1 MSITRQQMT
10 GILDRI
16 QHHVETRVL
25 QPARRNVAHWTKAWK
40 GQRDWLLSA
49 AGFEQRVNAVLAMLK
64 SSHVAFFHA
73 SGSRVP
79 APYA

>member
-16 QHHVETRVL
+16 QHHVETGFFNPL
-25 QPARRNVAHWTKAWK
+25 ADVANWTKAWK
-40 GQRDWLLSA
+40 EQRDWLVSA
-49 AGFEQRVNAVLAMLK
+49 AEFEQRVNAVLATLK
-64 SSHVAFFHA
+64 SSHLAFFHA

-79 APYA
+79 LLTP